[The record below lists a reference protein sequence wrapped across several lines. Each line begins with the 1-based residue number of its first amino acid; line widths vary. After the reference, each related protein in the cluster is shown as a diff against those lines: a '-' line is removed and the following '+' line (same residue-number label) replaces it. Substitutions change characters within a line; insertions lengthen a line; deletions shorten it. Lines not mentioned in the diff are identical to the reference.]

1 MKLWIYSVYSRIKR
15 SLFEG
20 IEHSLPHVVYIGLV
34 GAIGYPLYYWIW
46 HYVFPQPY
54 ENLEL
59 RLLGSLLFLGLALFP
74 IWPAK
79 LRPYINVYW
88 LISMTYGLAFF
99 FIYMLLM
106 NQGNI
111 VWAMSTMAGLTLLI
125 LVTYDWVLTISMAL
139 VGSIIA
145 VLAYLLTSN
154 EIVLSHYLAQ
164 LPVYLFLLIAGSIF
178 NYKSVRLKQ
187 EKLKVLASVG
197 AEISHELRTP
207 LMTIQN
213 HAYGLHKNFPKLL
226 HAYELAN
233 AQNLMT
239 NPIRPDVFKALEN
252 SIEQIENEVRHSN
265 TIIDM
270 LLMNLGKS
278 RIKREEYKHFSM
290 VDTITQALYR
300 YPFDSTRER
309 DIVKI
314 NISDDFDFLGSDI
327 LMMHVIFNLVKNAL
341 VFTKSVSEANIEIS
355 LDKTADTNYLYFKDN
370 GRGIPLQEKSSIFD
384 SFYSSGNQD
393 KGAGTGI
400 GLAFCKKVLVS
411 FNATIE
417 CDSEFGKYTEFKL
430 SFPTI
435 KEQVAKNE
443 RELT

>member
-1 MKLWIYSVYSRIKR
+1 MKMWLYSVYSRIKR

-20 IEHSLPHVVYIGLV
+20 IEHSLPHAIYIGLV
-34 GAIGYPLYYWIW
+34 GTIGYPLYYWIW
-46 HYVFPQPY
+46 RYAYPQPY

-59 RLLGSLLFLGLALFP
+59 RLLGSLLFLGLAFVP
-74 IWPAK
+74 VWPSR

-88 LISMTYGLAFF
+88 LITMTYGLAFF

-111 VWAMSTMAGLTLLI
+111 IWAMSTMAGLTLLI
-125 LVTYDWVLTISMAL
+125 LVTYDWVLAISMAL
-139 VGSIIA
+139 VGSLIA
-145 VLAYLLTSN
+145 ILAYLLTSN
-154 EIVLSHYLAQ
+154 EIVLGDYLAQ
-164 LPVYLFLLIAGSIF
+164 LPVYLFLLVAGSIF

-187 EKLKVLASVG
+187 EKLKILASVG

-213 HAYGLHKNFPKLL
+213 HAYGLHKNFPTLVD
-226 HAYELAN
+226 AYESAD
-233 AQNLMT
+233 AQGLVK
-239 NPIRPDVFKALEN
+239 NPIRPDVFKALEH

-270 LLMNLGKS
+270 LLMNLGRS

-290 VDTITQALYR
+290 ANIITQAIHR
-300 YPFDSTRER
+300 YPFDSKRER

-314 NISDDFDFLGSDI
+314 NINDDFDFLGSDI

-341 VFTKSVSEANIEIS
+341 VFTKPVAEANVEIT
-355 LDKTADTNYLYFKDN
+355 LVKKEDANYLYFRDN
-370 GRGIPLQEKSSIFD
+370 GQGIPLQEKSSIFN

-393 KGAGTGI
+393 KGSGTGI
-400 GLAFCKKVLVS
+400 GLAFCKKVLIS
-411 FNATIE
+411 FNATIK
-417 CDSEFGKYTEFKL
+417 CDSEFGEYTEFTL
-430 SFPTI
+430 CFPMI
-435 KEQVAKNE
+435 EKQVANKE
-443 RELT
+443 RELI